1 LQIWLILKKF
11 YSSHRQ
17 EREKDRMS
25 VKRRCFLI
33 PLILWMLGEIFVC
46 KANLLWADIYRYV
59 DPSGVT
65 HFTNVPT
72 DGRFTLFLREE
83 RGTLSTEDFYRFDH
97 IISRAA
103 EKYDIEFE
111 LIKAVIK
118 VESNFDSL
126 AVSKKGARGLMQLM
140 PPTAKELRVLD
151 SFDPIEN
158 IDAGTRYLKSLLG
171 RFKDNLRLAL
181 AAYNA
186 GNNAVIR
193 NNGQIPPYKE
203 TKGYV
208 KKVLR
213 YFKIYLKNPDYMD

>member
-1 LQIWLILKKF
+1 MSLK
-11 YSSHRQ
+11 S
-17 EREKDRMS
+17 
-25 VKRRCFLI
+25 RCFLI
-33 PLILWMLGEIFVC
+33 PLILWMLGEVFVC
-46 KANLLWADIYRYV
+46 KANLSWADIYWYV
-59 DPSGVT
+59 DPSGIA
-65 HFTNVPT
+65 HFTNVPK
-72 DGRFTLFLREE
+72 DGRFTLFLYEDM
-83 RGTLSTEDFYRFDH
+83 GNLFTEDFYRFDH
-97 IISRAA
+97 IISWAA

-126 AVSKKGARGLMQLM
+126 AVSKTGARGLMQLM

-158 IDAGTRYLKSLLG
+158 IDAGTRYLKSLFG
-171 RFKDNLRLAL
+171 RFEGNLKLAL

-186 GNNAVIR
+186 GKNAVIR

-213 YFKIYLKNPDYMD
+213 YFNIYLKNPDYTN

>member
-1 LQIWLILKKF
+1 M
-11 YSSHRQ
+11 R
-17 EREKDRMS
+17 
-25 VKRRCFLI
+25 VKSRCFFVPLTLWILGRLI
-33 PLILWMLGEIFVC
+33 VC
-46 KANLLWADIYRYV
+46 EVDLSWADIYRYV

-72 DGRFTLFLREE
+72 DSRYTLFLREKE
-83 RGTLSTEDFYRFDH
+83 ESLSKADFYRFDH

-103 EKYDIEFE
+103 EKYNIEFE

-118 VESNFDSL
+118 VESDFNSL

-171 RFKDNLRLAL
+171 GFKDNLKLAL

-186 GNNAVIR
+186 GKNAVIK
-193 NNGQIPPYKE
+193 NDGQIPPFKE

-213 YFKIYLKNPDYMD
+213 YFNIYLKNPDYID